1 VEIIDPFMRE
11 RARELRNTQTDT
23 EQKLWQALRKRQ
35 IQNAKFRPQHCV
47 GQYIVDF
54 ICLSHKLIVEVDGGH
69 HLEQAEYDFIRT
81 EYLNA
86 AGYQV
91 IRFWNDEVLH
101 HFASVLEVIHNRIV
115 AISTLPMDKPRR
127 GEIAK
132 KQNIYLK
139 DRVQHQFRAAT
150 LKFPHPSGEIPS
162 WLSTF
167 FHYFHFTSL
176 VIVSNIKSL

>member
-1 VEIIDPFMRE
+1 VEIIDPLMRE
-11 RARELRNTQTDT
+11 RARELRNAQTAT
-23 EQKLWQALRKRQ
+23 EQKLWQALRRRQ
-35 IQNAKFRPQHCV
+35 IQNAKFRRQHCV

-101 HFASVLEVIHNRIV
+101 HFDSVLEVIHHRII
-115 AISTLPMDKPRR
+115 AISTLPISQTPK
-127 GEIAK
+127 G
-132 KQNIYLK
+132 
-139 DRVQHQFRAAT
+139 
-150 LKFPHPSGEIPS
+150 
-162 WLSTF
+162 
-167 FHYFHFTSL
+167 
-176 VIVSNIKSL
+176 